1 MKAFVN
7 QFVLLIIVSIS
18 IIGCNSKPEIS
29 AEEFAS
35 KICICAQ
42 STAEMVDYL
51 EKAEVENTDSLYRV
65 ARKTF
70 KSIKPCVGTTESEI
84 TKNMKQWQAK
94 RYGKKVIREVH
105 RQCPEIADILNF

>member
-1 MKAFVN
+1 MKAFIKQLV
-7 QFVLLIIVSIS
+7 FLTIISIF
-18 IIGCNSKPEIS
+18 IIGCNSKPEMS
-29 AEEFAS
+29 AEVFAS
-35 KICICAQ
+35 KICKCAQ
-42 STAEMVDYL
+42 STAEMVEYL

-84 TKNMKQWQAK
+84 TRNMKQWQAK

-105 RQCPEIADILNF
+105 RQCSEIADILNF

>member
-1 MKAFVN
+1 MKAFIN
-7 QFVLLIIVSIS
+7 QLSYLIFISIF

-35 KICICAQ
+35 KICKCAQ
-42 STAEMVDYL
+42 SSADMVEYL
-51 EKAEVENTDSLYRV
+51 EKADVEDTDSLYRV

-94 RYGKKVIREVH
+94 RYGKKVIRKVH
-105 RQCPEIADILNF
+105 SQCPEIADILNF